1 MSAEIKK
8 LIDGNRKFRERYFI
22 KESSFF
28 EDLVEQ
34 GQRPKIMVV
43 ACSDS
48 RVDPATIFNCKP
60 GELFTIRNIANLVPP
75 FEQNDTYHGTSA
87 ALEFGTRFLEVE
99 HIIIIGH
106 SRCGGIQALVEQNPA
121 IFNDSKSFIAHWMD
135 IASPARAQAL
145 DEHKKNGK
153 DAKQLCEHFSL
164 INSLHNLLTF
174 SWIQER
180 VQSGKLTLHAWYFDL
195 TTGTIHAFDEHAKRW
210 LELN

>member
-1 MSAEIKK
+1 MAHEIQK
-8 LIDGNRKFRERYFI
+8 LIDGNKKFRERYFI

-106 SRCGGIQALVEQNPA
+106 SCCGGIQALVENNPA
-121 IFNDSKSFIAHWMD
+121 IFNDSKSFIAHWME
-135 IASPARAQAL
+135 IARDARNEAV
-145 DEHKKNGK
+145 DEHEKTGA
-153 DAKQLCEHFSL
+153 DLKQLCEHYSL
-164 INSLHNLLTF
+164 INSLANLLSF
-174 SWIQER
+174 SWIKQR
-180 VQSGKLTLHAWYFDL
+180 VQSGTLALHAWYFDL
-195 TTGTIHAFDEHAKRW
+195 TTGTIQAYDAHVKRW
-210 LELN
+210 KELT

>member
-1 MSAEIKK
+1 MNEAIRS
-8 LIDGNRKFRERYFI
+8 LIEGNKKFRERYFI
-22 KESSFF
+22 KESMFF

-48 RVDPATIFNCKP
+48 RVDPATIFDCKP

-121 IFNDSKSFIAHWMD
+121 IFKDSKSFIAHWMD
-135 IASPARAQAL
+135 IASPARTQAL
-145 DEHKKNGK
+145 EKHKKTGE
-153 DAKQLCEHFSL
+153 DTKQLCEHYSL
-164 INSLHNLLTF
+164 INSLQNLLTF
-174 SWIQER
+174 SWIKER
-180 VQSGKLTLHAWYFDL
+180 VQSGKLSVQAWYFDL
-195 TTGTIHAFDEHAKRW
+195 ATGTIWAYDQSSQQW
-210 LELN
+210 QELK